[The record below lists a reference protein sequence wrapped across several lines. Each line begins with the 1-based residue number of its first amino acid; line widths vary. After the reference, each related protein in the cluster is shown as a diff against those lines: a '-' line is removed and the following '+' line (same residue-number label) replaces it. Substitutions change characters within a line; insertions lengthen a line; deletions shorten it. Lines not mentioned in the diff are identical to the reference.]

1 MQVMVYGGGMETS
14 TALELAP
21 PVAHPATPGVDA
33 WHRIAGAWLAAYS
46 SPHTREA
53 YRRDLTQFATW
64 LEGVGIVSPLL
75 AGRPAVDAYAR
86 HLEELELSPATR
98 ARKLSSVGSFYAYCG
113 AEGLTDKNPAALVR
127 RPKVSNESPR
137 LGLSADEARRVI
149 AAARTTTPA
158 HRALVALCLG
168 AGLRVSE
175 ALAVTPEALSTDGGH
190 QVVKVTGKGGKVR
203 TVPLSPQA
211 LGLLSD
217 ALEAGTTGEPVVRG
231 PRGGRIDRHRALR
244 MIEHLG
250 KVAGIAHDLRPHDL
264 RHAAATLALDAGAPV
279 SKVQDLLG
287 HSSPTTTMRYVH
299 HRERL
304 DNSAAYVLG
313 LALAG

>member
-1 MQVMVYGGGMETS
+1 MET
-14 TALELAP
+14 TALVLAP
-21 PVAHPATPGVDA
+21 PVSVPATPGVEA
-33 WHRIAGAWLAAYS
+33 WHRIAGAWLASYA

-53 YRRDLTQFATW
+53 YRRDLGQFATW

-75 AGRPAVDAYAR
+75 AGRPAVDTYAR
-86 HLEELELSPATR
+86 HLEELGLSPATR
-98 ARKLSSVGSFYAYCG
+98 ARKLAAVASFYAYCG
-113 AEGLTDKNPAALVR
+113 AEGVTDRNPAALVR
-127 RPKVSNESPR
+127 RPRVSDESPR

-149 AAARTTTPA
+149 AAARAATPA
-158 HRALVALCLG
+158 HRALIALCLG

-175 ALAVTPEALSTDGGH
+175 ALAVTPESLSSEAGH
-190 QVVKVTGKGGKVR
+190 QVVRVTGKGGKVR

-231 PRGGRIDRHRALR
+231 PRGGRIDRHQALR
-244 MIEHLG
+244 MIEALG
-250 KVAGIAHDLRPHDL
+250 KVAGVVHLLRPHDL
-264 RHAAATLALDAGAPV
+264 RHAAATLSLDAGAPV
-279 SKVQDLLG
+279 GRVQDLLG
-287 HSSPTTTMRYVH
+287 HASPSTTMRYVR

-313 LALAG
+313 VALAG